1 MANKEYRNHQK
12 IPQCNEG
19 PEKDICSIEE
29 TWRASPESKLTIQC
43 DLSICKGHP
52 VSVTGIH
59 PLEGVVDKEK
69 EGYTFNNSTALER
82 FLGHFVIVN
91 TLRKFSFCFLRCKTG
106 RKKYAQQILMF
117 PPLLDIEDSEFLP
130 DKKDP
135 SLININIVMLDSVSR
150 AHFYRTLPK
159 TVSTLRNIVY
169 NKSINATVLD
179 FELLQSSAPFTFHNI
194 RAFMSGKSDFDYIE
208 HSNGTYQIEVLYK
221 KMKNQGYYTLLQEDS
236 CWFDEWGSLFTNNI
250 FQNKTPHS
258 RKEFQN
264 RWSGFQDVVN
274 GYHVDDYGLSYSS
287 CDVFKQYNVTNQFN
301 RPLKI
306 CFGGKVYSELFLD
319 YSLSVFQGYIDSG
332 KRQPIFAYTHL
343 NAGHEVT
350 GTITKTRVLI
360 ASVVAWIVSAV
371 LQILGIIDRKIS
383 ITVNNVFIVAFL
395 AYIIFCNVM
404 VYRETRRHERQIA
417 DQQVSVEA
425 RQIFLKDKKAFKV
438 TRTVVVIVIFGYL
451 PFMTFTAFSNTI
463 EVAIST
469 KVRYIIFNSAIFLAL
484 VNSLLNPLVYSVRLR
499 QFRVALIE
507 ILLNKS
513 QAEAE
518 KFDDRR
524 FGSVIE
530 QIGKRNKDVNR
541 VVNAAD
547 IELGTNQ
554 AGRQVRTN

>member
-1 MANKEYRNHQK
+1 MNLTNKLQDTNLTDCWLFLFVSNHF
-12 IPQCNEG
+12 
-19 PEKDICSIEE
+19 
-29 TWRASPESKLTIQC
+29 
-43 DLSICKGHP
+43 
-52 VSVTGIH
+52 SVL
-59 PLEGVVDKEK
+59 P
-69 EGYTFNNSTALER
+69 YTFLVVQ
-82 FLGHFVIVN
+82 LVI
-91 TLRKFSFCFLRCKTG
+91 
-106 RKKYAQQILMF
+106 
-117 PPLLDIEDSEFLP
+117 
-130 DKKDP
+130 
-135 SLININIVMLDSVSR
+135 LII
-150 AHFYRTLPK
+150 TC
-159 TVSTLRNIVY
+159 
-169 NKSINATVLD
+169 
-179 FELLQSSAPFTFHNI
+179 PFTIVLNVMVIFAVKKKRRLQTTSNI
-194 RAFMSGKSDFDYIE
+194 ALACLATTDTIVG
-208 HSNGTYQIEVLYK
+208 
-221 KMKNQGYYTLLQEDS
+221 
-236 CWFDEWGSLFTNNI
+236 
-250 FQNKTPHS
+250 
-258 RKEFQN
+258 
-264 RWSGFQDVVN
+264 
-274 GYHVDDYGLSYSS
+274 
-287 CDVFKQYNVTNQFN
+287 
-301 RPLKI
+301 
-306 CFGGKVYSELFLD
+306 
-319 YSLSVFQGYIDSG
+319 
-332 KRQPIFAYTHL
+332 IFAYPIIISYEILILQGEISGEVCQLQYAARYLASVALFSSFVHLVLMTAERYIAIKHTLTHHGTITKTRVL
-343 NAGHEVT
+343 IASVVAWIVSAVLQILGIIDRKISITVNNVFIVAFLAYIIFCNVMVYRETRRHEILILQGEISGEVCQLQYAARYLASVALFSSFVHLVLMT
-350 GTITKTRVLI
+350 AERYIAIKHTLTHHGTITKTRVLI

-425 RQIFLKDKKAFKV
+425 RQNFLKDKKAFKV

>member
-1 MANKEYRNHQK
+1 MNLTNKLQDTNLTDCWLFLFVSNHF
-12 IPQCNEG
+12 
-19 PEKDICSIEE
+19 
-29 TWRASPESKLTIQC
+29 
-43 DLSICKGHP
+43 
-52 VSVTGIH
+52 SVL
-59 PLEGVVDKEK
+59 P
-69 EGYTFNNSTALER
+69 YTFLVVQ
-82 FLGHFVIVN
+82 LVI
-91 TLRKFSFCFLRCKTG
+91 
-106 RKKYAQQILMF
+106 
-117 PPLLDIEDSEFLP
+117 
-130 DKKDP
+130 
-135 SLININIVMLDSVSR
+135 LII
-150 AHFYRTLPK
+150 TC
-159 TVSTLRNIVY
+159 
-169 NKSINATVLD
+169 
-179 FELLQSSAPFTFHNI
+179 PFTIVLNVMVIFAVKKKRRLQTTSNI
-194 RAFMSGKSDFDYIE
+194 ALACLATTDTIVG
-208 HSNGTYQIEVLYK
+208 
-221 KMKNQGYYTLLQEDS
+221 
-236 CWFDEWGSLFTNNI
+236 
-250 FQNKTPHS
+250 
-258 RKEFQN
+258 
-264 RWSGFQDVVN
+264 
-274 GYHVDDYGLSYSS
+274 
-287 CDVFKQYNVTNQFN
+287 
-301 RPLKI
+301 
-306 CFGGKVYSELFLD
+306 
-319 YSLSVFQGYIDSG
+319 
-332 KRQPIFAYTHL
+332 IFAYPIIISYEILILQGEISGEVCQLQDAARYLASVALFSSFVHLVLMTAERYIAIKHTLTH
-343 NAGHEVT
+343 H

-425 RQIFLKDKKAFKV
+425 RQNVLKDKKAFKV

-451 PFMTFTAFSNTI
+451 PFMTFTVFSNTI